1 MHSLFDAADYKREMA
16 EKDED
21 LQIPRD
27 AKIIK
32 SLLQSIGIE
41 EYEPRVVHHMLEL
54 WYKYAGDVLTDAQL
68 YSEHAGKGLI
78 DSDDIKLAIQSRVNF
93 TFSQP
98 PPRGVLL
105 ELAKNRN
112 KIPLPRTV
120 AGPGTLLPPEL
131 DTLIFPNYQ
140 LAIPEKQSLEELEQD
155 EVAKLNPSLEHSTE
169 SVQHTH
175 QRVSFSLSKQ
185 TK

>member
-1 MHSLFDAADYKREMA
+1 MRSLFDAADCKSEMA

-98 PPRGVLL
+98 PPRGVSWLEAGVWFLL
-105 ELAKNRN
+105 SLIMLLLFFPSYDAWS
-112 KIPLPRTV
+112 
-120 AGPGTLLPPEL
+120 TLLRS
-131 DTLIFPNYQ
+131 FP
-140 LAIPEKQSLEELEQD
+140 
-155 EVAKLNPSLEHSTE
+155 
-169 SVQHTH
+169 
-175 QRVSFSLSKQ
+175 
-185 TK
+185 

>member
-1 MHSLFDAADYKREMA
+1 MA
-16 EKDED
+16 ENDED

-41 EYEPRVVHHMLEL
+41 EYEPYVVHQMLEL
-54 WYKYAGDVLTDAQL
+54 WYKYAGDVLTDAEL
-68 YSEHAGKGLI
+68 YSEHA
-78 DSDDIKLAIQSRVNF
+78 SR
-93 TFSQP
+93 
-98 PPRGVLL
+98 VLL
-105 ELAKNRN
+105 ELAKIRN

-140 LAIPEKQSLEELEQD
+140 LTIPEKQPLEELEQD
-155 EVAKLNPSLEHSTE
+155 EVAKLNPSLEQSMET
-169 SVQHTH
+169 VQHIH
-175 QRVSFSLSKQ
+175 RKFSFPLSKQ
-185 TK
+185 TN